1 MVLKAIE
8 DSLIDLMASTGKAF
22 NAKSDQVSNVRGDNR
37 MEIPSINIFV
47 LLLLL
52 LLLLLED
59 F

>member
-37 MEIPSINIFV
+37 MEIPSFY
-47 LLLLL
+47 
-52 LLLLLED
+52 
-59 F
+59 